1 MPMREGA
8 TRGGGV
14 PEALEAELVRFCGLA
29 QDADRGPVL
38 VATDFDG
45 VVAPLVDQPDDSR
58 PTAVAS
64 AALTRLAGGPA
75 GRVRLALVSGRK
87 LVDLA
92 RLSRAAPGT
101 LLVGSHGAERG
112 HVGGGGPAH
121 DPVVL
126 DPVRAERLAN
136 LTTAFEA
143 VARTAEGAW
152 VERKPTAAVLH
163 VRLSSRLDA
172 VRASAA
178 AVAASEALGLP
189 AMRGKDVVE
198 TAVVSTSKGQALDE
212 LRAETG
218 AQAVFY
224 MGDDVTDE
232 RAFAVLRDG
241 DVSVRVG
248 PGETAARHR
257 IADPGAAAAV
267 LARLADLLGSSL
279 P

>member
-1 MPMREGA
+1 MREPVTHDDGQ
-8 TRGGGV
+8 V
-14 PEALEAELVRFCGLA
+14 PDALGAELVRFADLA
-29 QDADRGPVL
+29 RVGGGGPVL

-45 VVAPLVDQPDDSR
+45 VVAPLVDRPDDSR

-64 AALTRLAGGPA
+64 EALARLAAGPSA
-75 GRVRLALVSGRK
+75 HVRLALVSGRR
-87 LVDLA
+87 LADLA
-92 RLSRAAPGT
+92 RLSRVPDGT

-112 HVGGGGPAH
+112 LVGAGGLEH
-121 DPVVL
+121 TPVAL
-126 DPVRAERLAN
+126 DRAQADRLAT
-136 LTTAFEA
+136 LTSAFEA

-163 VRLSSRLDA
+163 VRLASRSDA
-172 VRASAA
+172 AGASVA

-198 TAVVSTSKGQALDE
+198 TAVVPTSKGQALDE
-212 LRAETG
+212 LRAQTG
-218 AQAVFY
+218 ARAVFY

-248 PGETAARHR
+248 PGETVARHR
-257 IADPGAAAAV
+257 VADPDAAAAV
-267 LARLADLLGSSL
+267 LARLADLLGH
-279 P
+279 PFP